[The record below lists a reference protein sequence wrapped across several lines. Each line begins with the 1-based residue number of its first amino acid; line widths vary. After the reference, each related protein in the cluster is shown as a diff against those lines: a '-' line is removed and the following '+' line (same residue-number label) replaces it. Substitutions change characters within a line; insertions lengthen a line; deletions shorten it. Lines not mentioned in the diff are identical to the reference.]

1 MENSGYMILGFTV
14 VFTAIFLHLASLAL
28 RSRNLARDLELLEK
42 INKKSP
48 KRKLARKKKLK

>member
-14 VFTAIFLHLASLAL
+14 VFAVIFLHLASLAL
-28 RSRNLARDLELLEK
+28 RTRNLTRDLELLEK

-48 KRKLARKKKLK
+48 KRKLARKKKRK